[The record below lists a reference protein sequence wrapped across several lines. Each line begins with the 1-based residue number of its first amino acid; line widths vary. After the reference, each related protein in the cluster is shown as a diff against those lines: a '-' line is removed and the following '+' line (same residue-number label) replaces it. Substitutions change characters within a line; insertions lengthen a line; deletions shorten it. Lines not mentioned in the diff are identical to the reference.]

1 MYFSGWKATMFVTE
15 NNAGSQIKL
24 RFCTATL
31 LDKTKNKR
39 KEQLFRYLDGEGGRG
54 GEGGKEKRPPSKKG
68 DPVQLSKLEN
78 DQDPL
83 L

>member
-1 MYFSGWKATMFVTE
+1 MFVTE

-24 RFCTATL
+24 PFCISV
-31 LDKTKNKR
+31 
-39 KEQLFRYLDGEGGRG
+39 FRWGGGG